1 MKNLPSDSR
10 CLVVYSGAGTRDPL
24 AVLSTLLSAL
34 QGAGNVVT
42 VLNISA
48 SDAVTLG
55 HPGPWAS
62 RLLSVPKSSAD
73 LQSIVHN
80 YGARHLSLPTRPSEP
95 PEPLLGDEHRELQES
110 ARSTTLSY
118 FRDDTLRGSRYERNL
133 YRASLDRAEA
143 TFSGLLRFLGD
154 HPEFDTVVVPNGRAA
169 EQRACILAASRAKR
183 ELLFYEIGRASQKAA
198 YIGRH
203 RIHDREGTQEAARNH
218 ASALSGVKTLSLAND
233 WLGERT
239 RPESELN
246 QFSRTWNSRKRR
258 IEAETS
264 ERSELAVFFSSS
276 ADEFTALGPEW
287 DLQDW
292 RDQYEAFDSILEHFE
307 GRGIG
312 CVLRVHPNLVNKSP
326 RHFWSE
332 VAKIRRLS
340 REHPTLE
347 IIWPHQPLDSYVLVR
362 KADYVIVARSTIG
375 LEASL
380 MGKCVW
386 ATTPTRYDLLADV
399 RQIWTKTAVTKKN
412 LSLWNANPLG
422 AAQWVSHLVTSDFP
436 FSDETRQIA
445 PWNSASPPW
454 NVRFANFLAARPLR
468 HKIHLVSLEFARM
481 LHSRVPLWFLARR

>member
-1 MKNLPSDSR
+1 VKNLPSGSQ
-10 CLVVYSGAGTRDPL
+10 CLVVYSGGGTRDPL
-24 AVLSTLLSAL
+24 AVLSTLLAAL
-34 QGAGNVVT
+34 QRAGNRVT
-42 VLNISA
+42 VLDISA
-48 SDAVTLG
+48 GDSVTLG
-55 HPGPWAS
+55 YPSRWAS
-62 RLLSVPKSSAD
+62 RLLSVPKSSAH

-80 YGARHLSLPTRPSEP
+80 YGARHVSLPTGPGEP
-95 PEPLLGDEHRELQES
+95 REPLRGQEHQELAES

-118 FRDDTLRGSRYERNL
+118 FRDDTLRGSRYERKL
-133 YRASLDRAEA
+133 YRASLEGAEV

-169 EQRACILAASRAKR
+169 KQRACILAASRAKR
-183 ELLFYEIGRASQKAA
+183 DLLFYEIGRASQKAA

-203 RIHDREGTQEAARNH
+203 RMHDREGTQGAARDY
-218 ASALSGVKTLSLAND
+218 ASALSEVETLSLAHD

-264 ERSELAVFFSSS
+264 EGSELAVFFSSS

-287 DLQDW
+287 DLQEW
-292 RDQYEAFDSILEHFE
+292 RDQYEAFGSILEHFE

-340 REHPTLE
+340 KGHPNLE

-362 KADYVIVARSTIG
+362 KADYVVVARSTIG

-386 ATTPTRYDLLADV
+386 ATTPTRYDLLGDV

-412 LSLWNANPLG
+412 LSLWSANPLG

-436 FSDETRQIA
+436 FSDEARQLA

-454 NVRFANFLAARPLR
+454 NVRLANFLAARPLR
-468 HKIHLVSLEFARM
+468 HKIHLVSLELARM
-481 LHSRVPLWFLARR
+481 VHSRVPLWFLARR